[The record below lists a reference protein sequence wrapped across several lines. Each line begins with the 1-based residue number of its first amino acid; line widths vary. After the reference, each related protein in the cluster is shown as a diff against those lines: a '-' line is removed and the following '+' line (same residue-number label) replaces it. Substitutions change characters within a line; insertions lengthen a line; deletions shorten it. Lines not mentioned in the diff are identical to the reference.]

1 MMAEAEDGITSV
13 LEEELR
19 ILSFEVV
26 VLRRVP
32 EIVPHHQA
40 VLVGEGIEILL
51 RVLAH
56 PVADDVHVRVAMQA
70 EEWLK
75 MRKADALA
83 AGGHAPGAA
92 ARGDAHAVHFA
103 DEVAGRPA

>member
-26 VLRRVP
+26 ILRGLP

-40 VLVGEGIEILL
+40 VLVGEGVEILL

-56 PVADDVHVRVAMQA
+56 PVADDVDVGIAVEPEIRL
-70 EEWLK
+70 E
-75 MRKADALA
+75 MRDADSLA
-83 AGGHAPGAA
+83 AVVHAPVAA
-92 ARGDAHAVHFA
+92 PRGDAYAV
-103 DEVAGRPA
+103 DLDDQVDRKS